1 MAPDSTVTGSTGGQN
16 EVMTAVDDGR
26 LLIADVSRDDA
37 WLAMQSTDAPRL
49 KAYR

>member
-1 MAPDSTVTGSTGGQN
+1 MAPDSAVTESAVGHG

-37 WLAMQSTDAPRL
+37 WLAMRADDAPVL
-49 KAYR
+49 TAYR